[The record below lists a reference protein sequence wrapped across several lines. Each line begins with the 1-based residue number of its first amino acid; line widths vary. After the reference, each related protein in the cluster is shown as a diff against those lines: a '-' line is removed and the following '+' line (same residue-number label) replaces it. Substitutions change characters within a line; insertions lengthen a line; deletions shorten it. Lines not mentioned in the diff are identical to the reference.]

1 MESMETMLDLHA
13 KSLAAG
19 SLETD
24 QPARRIPLAYLITFT
39 CYGTRVH
46 GDEWGSVD
54 HDHNLP
60 GSPFLSPD
68 RVREAAEQRQM
79 RQGCYEL
86 DRRRRDVVLTAIAEA
101 RVYKNW
107 RILAVHV
114 RRTHVHTVVAAPE
127 SPEKILAH
135 YKSYASRALN
145 RNGIDDKGRKRW
157 SRHGST
163 RYLWKPQEVRAAI
176 EYVIRGQGEAMAVWE
191 SKEPSW

>member
-1 MESMETMLDLHA
+1 MKPANPSRDRKGAVHPD
-13 KSLAAG
+13 SLPT
-19 SLETD
+19 SL
-24 QPARRIPLAYLITFT
+24 PLAYLITFT
-39 CYGTRVH
+39 CYGTRLH
-46 GDEWGSVD
+46 GNELGSVD
-54 HDHNLP
+54 RHNNLP
-60 GSPFLSPD
+60 GSSFLSPD
-68 RVREAAEQRQM
+68 IEREAAEQRQM

-86 DRRRRDVVLTAIAEA
+86 DRWRRDVVLTAIAEA
-101 RVYKNW
+101 HDYKNW

-135 YKSYASRALN
+135 FKSYASRALN

-176 EYVIRGQGEAMAVWE
+176 EYVVRGQGEAMAVWE